1 MTIEQIL
8 SGENKSNE
16 FTNRFVFKSL
26 KSQAASCFSNLTNN
40 FMGRIS
46 EIMIGIS
53 KGDADKLGYYCCRN
67 GKPVISDELKKELL
81 LSLKEIVK
89 KEVENYKKDIDFI
102 FGGKEKIE
110 EPAEKKVEIEI
121 QTTPKDSPE
130 VPVTVPTSN
139 SSLFGY

>member
-8 SGENKSNE
+8 NSENKSNE
-16 FTNRFVFKSL
+16 FTNKFVFKSL

-40 FMGRIS
+40 FMGKVS

-53 KGDADKLGYYCCRN
+53 KGDADRLGYYCCRN

-89 KEVENYKKDIDFI
+89 KEVEDYKKDIDFI

-110 EPAEKKVEIEI
+110 EPTEKKVEIEI
-121 QTTPKDSPE
+121 QTTPKDSPDIS
-130 VPVTVPTSN
+130 VPTSN